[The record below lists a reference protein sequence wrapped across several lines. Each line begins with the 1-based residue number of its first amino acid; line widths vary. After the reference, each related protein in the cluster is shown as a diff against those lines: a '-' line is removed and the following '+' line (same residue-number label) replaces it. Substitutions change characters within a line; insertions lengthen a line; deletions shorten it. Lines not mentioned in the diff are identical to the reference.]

1 MPEFLTVYLRMENP
15 LDFSKRSRR
24 ATLIFVIGFLV
35 IVLVPRVI
43 GFFSEA
49 PRLSFHQ
56 TDFEKKE
63 FKKRAYRDYSSGF
76 RYTKKSRFKTPPA
89 KFDPNQY
96 SPSDWMNLGLSQKQ
110 ADLVIRF
117 GKRGFYSHEDLRKV
131 FVISDRFF
139 DVIKDSLVYPPRPA
153 KAVVRDED
161 VKYEQIV
168 EINTASEEELMS
180 LKGIG
185 AFFAKNIIKTRNALG
200 GFVNKQQLLEVW
212 KFDQEKLTLIEDKI
226 EVNPKNIRQI
236 DINTATAE
244 ELKNHPYIR
253 WSVANSIVKMRD
265 QLGGYQKI
273 EDIRRSVLI
282 DEALFLKLK
291 PYLTVNL

>member
-1 MPEFLTVYLRMENP
+1 MDNP
-15 LDFSKRSRR
+15 LNFSKRSRR
-24 ATLIFVIGFLV
+24 ATLIFVGCFLG

-43 GFFSEA
+43 GFFSMP
-49 PRLSFHQ
+49 PRLSFTQ

-63 FKKRAYRDYSSGF
+63 FKKRSYGSYGRSSYSKKGF
-76 RYTKKSRFKTPPA
+76 NTPPA

-96 SPSDWMNLGLSQKQ
+96 APSDWMNHGLSQKQ
-110 ADLVIRF
+110 ADLVVRF

-139 DVIKDSLVYPPRPA
+139 EVIKDSLVYPPKPEKRTV
-153 KAVVRDED
+153 KTED
-161 VKYEQIV
+161 LKYEQII
-168 EINTASEEELMS
+168 EINTASEEELVG
-180 LKGIG
+180 LPGIG
-185 AFFAKNIIKTRNALG
+185 TFFARNIIKTRNALG

-212 KFDQEKLTLIEDKI
+212 KFTPDMLAQIDDKI
-226 EVNPKNIRQI
+226 EVNARNIRQFN
-236 DINTATAE
+236 INTATVD
-244 ELKNHPYIR
+244 ELKLHPYIR
-253 WSVANSIVKMRD
+253 WKIANSIVKMRI

-291 PYLTVNL
+291 PYLTI